1 SSRDEVFTGTGICLK
16 DNITGNLHDLS
27 DGNEY
32 NVALPAGELLN
43 RFSLIIS
50 ESTDIND
57 IPNGNNIFNAYYSGG
72 TLKINVAMNEG
83 STGTVSVINM
93 TGIVLFTEKIYGS
106 GYYEFN
112 PNLSPG
118 ICIVIFDTGK
128 IKITKK
134 IFIYGQ

>member
-1 SSRDEVFTGTGICLK
+1 M
-16 DNITGNLHDLS
+16 
-27 DGNEY
+27 
-32 NVALPAGELLN
+32 N

-83 STGTVSVINM
+83 STGSVSVINM
-93 TGIVLFTEKIYGS
+93 TGIVLFTENIYGS